1 MNFEDVLKAEL
12 KKTNTERQSEK
23 QTIINQGKQ
32 LSFIQLNDLLDKIN
46 YQIECLKSFIK
57 KTDIPEIQK
66 ATSKTKLFYYEEKR
80 KQIQEKIKDYF
91 LEDYG
96 I

>member
-1 MNFEDVLKAEL
+1 MNFEDVLKTEL
-12 KKTNTERQSEK
+12 KKTDTERQSEK

-32 LSFIQLNDLLDKIN
+32 LSFIQLNELLDKVN
-46 YQIECLKSFIK
+46 FQIECLKSFIK